1 MILNICLGIIIVLTI
16 MIIASYNCFIR
27 ANNTVKESTSAIDVL
42 LKQRFELL
50 PNIIVF
56 VKGYTKHESK
66 TLEDLVKLR
75 NAYNSADFS
84 VTKTEEIEKKFAPVM
99 ALVESYPELKA
110 NEQFLDL
117 QRNLVEIEDKIN
129 RARLVYNHCVTKF
142 NNLVESVP
150 SNIVAKIF
158 GFEKKELFKIKEEE
172 KQNVKVK
179 L

>member
-50 PNIIVF
+50 PNIIEC

-129 RARLVYNHCVTKF
+129 RARLVIITV
-142 NNLVESVP
+142 
-150 SNIVAKIF
+150 
-158 GFEKKELFKIKEEE
+158 
-172 KQNVKVK
+172 
-179 L
+179 

>member
-1 MILNICLGIIIVLTI
+1 
-16 MIIASYNCFIR
+16 MIIASYNRFIR
-27 ANNTVKESTSAIDVL
+27 TNNTVKESTSAIDVL

-50 PNIIVF
+50 PNIIEC

-66 TLEDLVKLR
+66 TLEDLIKLR
-75 NAYNSADFS
+75 NNYNSADFS

-129 RARLVYNHCVTKF
+129 TARLAYNHCVTRF

-158 GFEKKELFKIKEEE
+158 GFEKKELFKIREEE
-172 KQNVKVK
+172 KQNVKVN